1 MSEPDAVDGA
11 RLQQLPR
18 PLAPARAARLESE
31 RDEVLGA
38 DHPDRYAIV
47 IVESCF
53 TYGFGHKGIVRG
65 RI

>member
-1 MSEPDAVDGA
+1 
-11 RLQQLPR
+11 
-18 PLAPARAARLESE
+18 
-31 RDEVLGA
+31 VLGA

-47 IVESCF
+47 IVQSCF